1 MAKEARFAGQG
12 KPLVS
17 LGDLRS
23 SPNWPSCGCTF
34 EEGFKVVFEVISDC
48 SDIDYLDDSSQEKVV
63 VELTYMGMEWR

>member
-34 EEGFKVVFEVISDC
+34 EEGFKVVFEVISD
-48 SDIDYLDDSSQEKVV
+48 INYLDDSSQEKVI
-63 VELTYMGMEWR
+63 VELTYMESR